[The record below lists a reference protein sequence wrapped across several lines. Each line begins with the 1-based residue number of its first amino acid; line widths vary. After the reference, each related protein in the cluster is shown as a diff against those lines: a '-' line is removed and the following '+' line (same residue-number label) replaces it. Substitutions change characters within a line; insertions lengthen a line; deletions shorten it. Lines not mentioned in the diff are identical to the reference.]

1 LNNAYIVYRLGD
13 GTGYRVVGTIAEDL
27 DLFRMPVD
35 LQIATNG
42 LTQDGKPAPAL
53 GNKRIEIIGASTPYD
68 VQTSGMPTEITLDPD
83 GWLLTNTPALR
94 VRADVLRGQQ
104 LSAHGDLA
112 GALAEFQKA
121 LAANPSASLASYRIA
136 EVFFKQ
142 NKL

>member
-1 LNNAYIVYRLGD
+1 
-13 GTGYRVVGTIAEDL
+13 
-27 DLFRMPVD
+27 
-35 LQIATNG
+35 
-42 LTQDGKPAPAL
+42 
-53 GNKRIEIIGASTPYD
+53 
-68 VQTSGMPTEITLDPD
+68 
-83 GWLLTNTPALR
+83 

-142 NKL
+142 NNLQAAADAFRDALRGDQEPKWIVVWSHLELGKVFDAGGQRDRAVNEYRLAIATNDNTGGAADEARKYLATPYKQ